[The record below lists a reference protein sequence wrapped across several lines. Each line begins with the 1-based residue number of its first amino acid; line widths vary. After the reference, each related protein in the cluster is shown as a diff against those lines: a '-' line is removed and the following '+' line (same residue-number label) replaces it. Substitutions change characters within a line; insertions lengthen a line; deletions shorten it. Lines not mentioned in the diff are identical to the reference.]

1 MKNAEG
7 KTPIDVAAANG
18 FHQTAALM
26 RAKGRPRHN
35 SVQLDSLLPPSST
48 HLYSGASSA
57 GGPRHSGQLPAG
69 GPPSGARPSPR
80 NSPGPATPVGR
91 VSPSFGVGPSPL
103 QRQGY
108 PPTYPP
114 LGWQGAQAPAAS
126 SPPLNAWASTP
137 NLPVTPQAEQ
147 PMAVSASGPA
157 AVATPQA
164 PQARDRSPAG
174 RLPGGGTPVAASR
187 GLGFPG
193 TSASLPPPAS
203 QPAEILSSPSP
214 SAPPG
219 TMSMV
224 GDALGAPGWWMH
236 QGGAGNGTA
245 PTGGQAQQAQQR
257 SRAPSPAPPER
268 SPCLPTEELTLQ
280 AQQQAA
286 VAAVPSLPLTTQLVT
301 QDGAGGMPS
310 LPLPGQE
317 GPAEIHSASS
327 SDGLQT

>member
-26 RAKGRPRHN
+26 RANGRPRHNN
-35 SVQLDSLLPPSST
+35 SVQLDSLLPSSGT
-48 HLYSGASSA
+48 HYYSAASSA
-57 GGPRHSGQLPAG
+57 GGPRHSGQLQAG
-69 GPPSGARPSPR
+69 GPPSGARVSPR
-80 NSPGPATPVGR
+80 SSPGPATPVGR
-91 VSPSFGVGPSPL
+91 VSPSYGVGPSPL

-114 LGWQGAQAPAAS
+114 LGWQGAQAPSAG

-157 AVATPQA
+157 AVATLQP
-164 PQARDRSPAG
+164 PQARERSPAR
-174 RLPGGGTPVAASR
+174 RLPGGGTPAAANR
-187 GLGFPG
+187 GVGFPG
-193 TSASLPPPAS
+193 TSASLPPPAR

-236 QGGAGNGTA
+236 QGGAGNGTVPA
-245 PTGGQAQQAQQR
+245 DGQAQQH

-268 SPCLPTEELTLQ
+268 MPSLPTEELTLQ

-286 VAAVPSLPLTTQLVT
+286 AAVPSHPLTTQLVT
-301 QDGAGGMPS
+301 QDVAGGMPS
-310 LPLPGQE
+310 LPLPGKE
-317 GPAEIHSASS
+317 GQAEVHSASS
-327 SDGLQT
+327 SDGLPT